1 MRKPSERDPVSDW
14 DRLRED
20 ISGFG
25 DLSARKSY
33 YPELRQRLQELEEA
47 RGALAV
53 ANGQLQSVLNA
64 ATEVAI
70 ISTDRTGLIT
80 LFNRGAERMLGYGS
94 EELVGRSTPLVFH
107 DEREIRLRGEELST
121 HLGHPVEGFDV
132 FVENARHGGSES
144 REWTYVRRDGSHIL
158 VKLTVTPIP
167 GGDGEFEGYLGIA
180 EDITERKRIEQ
191 ELSASRELLNTIIES
206 IPNPIFFKDDNGV
219 YENCNRAF
227 SDYLGFPKERIIGST
242 VHDISP
248 PELAQI
254 YHQADLELMAQRG
267 TQVYEAQVRYA
278 DGLLHNVILYKSA
291 IERGNGDLR
300 GLVGVMLD
308 ITDRIRAEEAL
319 RESEKR
325 LRVIFDTSRAGI
337 ILVSPEGTISFANQR
352 MAEMFGCTL
361 DELIGTPYPDLLQPA
376 ERATG
381 DQRMR
386 RLITGEVD
394 HVTTERHYLRRDGG
408 DFWGYLSGKRL
419 ENDDG
424 SLQSLVGIVTDI
436 TDLKTV
442 RDSLESEKERL
453 AVTLRSIGDGVIS
466 VDTAGR
472 VVLLNKVAEQLCGW
486 SQEEA
491 SGRPLA
497 EVFPIVNETTHASI
511 KNPVDE
517 VLATG
522 RIVELANHTVLVSRD
537 GTERIIADSAAP
549 IRDAAGAILGVVL
562 VFRDMTQKKEIEE
575 ELFRA
580 RKLESLGVL
589 AGGIAH
595 DFNNLL
601 TGILGN
607 ISMARMIV
615 AEDHE
620 AYPLLDRAQRASD
633 RARDLTQQLLTF
645 SRGGAPMKKVT
656 SLAHLLIDSATFALR
671 GANVRCSFAIP
682 DELWPVEVDP
692 GQMSQVVNNLVIN
705 ADQAMPEGGV
715 LTVRAENVPPAGRH
729 GRRVRIE
736 FIDAGVGI
744 PEKYLSRIFD
754 PYFTTKQQGSGLGLA
769 TVYSIIRNHDGE
781 IRVSSQPGTG
791 TVFTVELPASDIV
804 VTTEEP
810 DVDIHLRGGGR
821 VLVMDDDEMVRD
833 MAVGALKLLGYDAV
847 ACCEGEGALQ
857 LYRQAQDENDPF
869 AVVIMDL
876 TIPGGMGGKDTVA
889 RLLEIDPAAQVIV
902 SSGYSNDPI
911 VSHFADFGFCGAV
924 NKPYSIEQ
932 LGAVLREVIAGSTGI
947 RRV

>member
-47 RGALAV
+47 RGATAV

-810 DVDIHLRGGGR
+810 DVDIHLRGEGECWSWTTMR
-821 VLVMDDDEMVRD
+821 WS
-833 MAVGALKLLGYDAV
+833 ATWLLG
-847 ACCEGEGALQ
+847 
-857 LYRQAQDENDPF
+857 
-869 AVVIMDL
+869 
-876 TIPGGMGGKDTVA
+876 
-889 RLLEIDPAAQVIV
+889 
-902 SSGYSNDPI
+902 
-911 VSHFADFGFCGAV
+911 H
-924 NKPYSIEQ
+924 
-932 LGAVLREVIAGSTGI
+932 
-947 RRV
+947 